1 MEAFPAITLVTD
13 DSVLQA
19 AVPAQLRHALG
30 VSCEV
35 VGSGEDFTASPPA
48 LALLD
53 CAATEM
59 DRLPDLR
66 RDHPL
71 MALIGI
77 GSAAQAGAFEA
88 LPLSA
93 FVRRPVSMSVLL
105 RHIERLGY
113 ERALHAGQQQL
124 AFPLGAVFHPA
135 DKTILLSGGKNI
147 ELTDKESAILLC
159 LYHHRHG
166 WLPRAHLLEQVW
178 GYSDAI
184 TTHTLETHLYRL
196 RNKLRNAFDAQELIV
211 THNGGYRLVV

>member
-13 DSVLQA
+13 DPVLQA
-19 AVPAQLRHALG
+19 AVPVQLRHALG
-30 VSCEV
+30 ASCEV
-35 VGSGEDFTASPPA
+35 VGGNENFTASPPA

-53 CAATEM
+53 CATM
-59 DRLPDLR
+59 DIGQLPDLR

-77 GSAAQAGAFEA
+77 GTAAQSEAFEA
-88 LPLSA
+88 LPLAA
-93 FVRRPVSMSVLL
+93 FVHRPVSMPVLL
-105 RHIERLGY
+105 RHIEQLGY
-113 ERALHAGQQQL
+113 ERALHAGQQRL
-124 AFPLGAVFHPA
+124 AFPQGAAFHPA
-135 DKTILLSGGKNI
+135 DKAILLSGGETI

-178 GYSDAI
+178 GYSNAI

-196 RNKLRNAFDAQELIV
+196 RNKLRDAFGGQELII
-211 THNGGYRLVV
+211 TRNGSYRLVL

>member
-13 DSVLQA
+13 DPVLQA
-19 AVPAQLRHALG
+19 AIPAQLRHALG
-30 VSCEV
+30 ISCEV
-35 VGSGEDFTASPPA
+35 VGSGENFNATPPA

-53 CAATEM
+53 CATM
-59 DRLPDLR
+59 DMGRLPGLR
-66 RDHPL
+66 RNHPL

-77 GSAAQAGAFEA
+77 GTAAQAEAFEA

-93 FVRRPVSMSVLL
+93 FVRRPVSMPVLL

-124 AFPLGAVFHPA
+124 AFPLGAIFHPA
-135 DKTILLSGGKNI
+135 DKTILLSGGESI

-166 WLPRAHLLEQVW
+166 WLPRASLLEQVW

-196 RNKLRNAFDAQELIV
+196 RNKLRDAFNAQELII
-211 THNGGYRLVV
+211 TRNGGYRLAL